1 MQLLIRVE
9 PILKATVK
17 VKHSVTA
24 RQLLQSDQEQAELM
38 EQQEVPTMAQ
48 VPESELLEQFEE
60 RLLVVVVTQ

>member
-1 MQLLIRVE
+1 M
-9 PILKATVK
+9 
-17 VKHSVTA
+17 KHSVTA

-60 RLLVVVVTQ
+60 RLLVVVVKQKAEEHFTSSIARELLE